1 MDNDKPV
8 MYVKRLKTF
17 FYSDLGIVRAVEDVS
32 FCLSKQEILAL
43 VGESGCGKSVTALS
57 LLRLIP
63 SPPGKIVSGEA
74 WFEGVN
80 ILSLSESQINTIRGN
95 KISMIFQDPMT
106 ALNPVLRVG
115 EQISEVILR
124 HGKVEK
130 DQVKNYVIELLS
142 QVGIASPEF
151 VYNSYP
157 HQLSG
162 GMRQRVLIAM
172 AISCKPLILIADEPT
187 TALDV
192 TIQARILRI
201 LKSLQEDTGLSI
213 IFITHDFRVVAEI
226 ADRVAVMYAGRIV
239 EQASVNDIF
248 NNPLHPYTRDLMNAI
263 PGINPSAGKRL
274 KVIPGSV
281 PDPVSLPP
289 GCTFSPRCVCA
300 MNKCQLEDPPLLKL
314 KDHNV
319 KCWLYEKE
327 FALSDL

>member
-1 MDNDKPV
+1 MNNDKPV
-8 MYVKRLKTF
+8 MHVKRLKTF

-32 FCLSKQEILAL
+32 FCLSKQKILAL

-74 WFEGVN
+74 WFEGVD
-80 ILSLSESQINTIRGN
+80 ILSLPQSQINTIRGN

-130 DQVKNYVIELLS
+130 EQVKNYVIELLS
-142 QVGIASPEF
+142 QVGIASPEI

-201 LKSLQEDTGLSI
+201 LKALQEDTGLSI

-226 ADRVAVMYAGRIV
+226 ADRVAVMYAGKIV

-263 PGINPSAGKRL
+263 PGINPSAEKRL

-281 PDPVSLPP
+281 PDPISLPP
-289 GCTFSPRCVCA
+289 GCTYSPRCSYA
-300 MNKCQLEDPPLLKL
+300 MNKCRLEDPPLFELE
-314 KDHNV
+314 DHDV

-327 FALSDL
+327 FTVSDS